1 MKTKTTAAPVASL
14 AATVAGDDLGVGQYV
29 ALLSEVKE
37 YLSIFW
43 DDCAGSGLSPRE
55 TVRIPFMPTS
65 AGEPLKIE
73 AICLPFVF
81 VRTPSGDH
89 RSLDIRMVRLAR
101 LDAAYAKF
109 VLKKSRKKTSLLT

>member
-1 MKTKTTAAPVASL
+1 MKTKSTAASL
-14 AATVAGDDLGVGQYV
+14 AATVAGDDLNVGEYV
-29 ALLSEVKE
+29 AVLSEVRE

-43 DDCAGSGLSPRE
+43 DDCAGNGLSPRE

-65 AGEPLKIE
+65 AGEPLKVR

-81 VRTPSGDH
+81 VRTASGDY
-89 RSLDIRMVRLAR
+89 RSLDIRMIRLAR

-109 VLKKSRKKTSLLT
+109 VLKKSRKKTGLLG